1 MAPVARVLLV
11 FLDGVGIGEDD
22 PATNPFLNAHLPT
35 LTEAVGGRLP
45 TLEHPR
51 VAGPRGRTFP
61 LDALM
66 GVSGLP
72 QSGTGQISILTG
84 RNAPQLLGRHFG
96 PWPPVRLRD
105 LLRDDNLLGT
115 AVTAGSEVVFANA
128 YPRGYPTGLSTRRVA
143 APPLAALGAGVA
155 LRDQEDLAAGRAI
168 ASEIVNDA
176 WREHL
181 GFRRL
186 PVISEREAGA
196 TLASLAAEAHLT
208 FFAHYRTDMEG
219 HRGGMRGAVKALERV
234 DRFLGGILGALAEDT
249 LLLLVSDHGNI
260 EDVRV
265 GHTRN
270 PALGA
275 LFGSSLP
282 LTEDPRALSDIAP
295 FVLRAI
301 AVPRP

>member
-1 MAPVARVLLV
+1 VSRVLLV

-22 PATNPFLNAHLPT
+22 PTANPFLNARLPT
-35 LTEAVGGRLP
+35 LTEALGGRLP

-51 VAGPRGRTFP
+51 VEGPRGHTFP
-61 LDALM
+61 MDALM
-66 GVSGLP
+66 GVPGLP
-72 QSGTGQISILTG
+72 QSGTGQIAILTG
-84 RNAPQLLGRHFG
+84 HNAPGLMGRHFG
-96 PWPPVRLRD
+96 PWPPVRLRP
-105 LLRDDNLLGT
+105 LLRDENLLRS
-115 AVTAGSEVVFANA
+115 AVTAGATVIFANA

-143 APPLAALGAGVA
+143 APPLAALGAGLE

-186 PVISEREAGA
+186 PLITEREAGA
-196 TLASLAAEAHLT
+196 TLASLATQAHLT
-208 FFAHYRTDMEG
+208 LFAHYRTDLEG
-219 HRGGMRGAVKALERV
+219 HRGGMRGAVEALERV
-234 DRFLGGILGALAEDT
+234 DRFLAGIFGTLGQDT

-275 LFGSSLP
+275 LFGGSVP
-282 LTEDPRALSDIAP
+282 GTADPGDLSDIAP

-301 AVPRP
+301 EAAIP